1 MSRTLKVILAFTGVF
16 LAGMVFGGALG
27 SRWMDFGR
35 LKKRPPLNERILERF
50 RTDLELTPEQVEKLR
65 PVSKRMEA
73 ETHRMRRE
81 AAVNYRNAM
90 DAFSQEIGVHLTPE
104 QRQKFNE
111 MRERFRVRMEQRA
124 KEGFRL
130 PD

>member
-1 MSRTLKVILAFTGVF
+1 
-16 LAGMVFGGALG
+16 
-27 SRWMDFGR
+27 
-35 LKKRPPLNERILERF
+35 
-50 RTDLELTPEQVEKLR
+50 
-65 PVSKRMEA
+65 
-73 ETHRMRRE
+73 
-81 AAVNYRNAM
+81 VNYRNAM